1 MKLLR
6 QHEALSWNGTEM
18 NSRSKRITIDILLF
32 VILLLA
38 DRLTKI
44 WAVNVLKDN
53 KPIPVI
59 RNVLELYYL
68 PNGNTGAAFG
78 ILAGHRILFLAIAIV
93 VVTVISYMV
102 YNMPSDRKYR
112 IVEILLVFIASGG
125 VGNMIDRIV
134 NNFVIDFIYISCI
147 NFPIFNVADMYVSVC
162 TVILAV
168 IILFRYKEEDYG
180 AFDDAFTRP
189 FRNISSKKD
198 EK

>member
-112 IVEILLVFIASGG
+112 TVEILLVFIASGG

-189 FRNISSKKD
+189 FRNRSSKKD